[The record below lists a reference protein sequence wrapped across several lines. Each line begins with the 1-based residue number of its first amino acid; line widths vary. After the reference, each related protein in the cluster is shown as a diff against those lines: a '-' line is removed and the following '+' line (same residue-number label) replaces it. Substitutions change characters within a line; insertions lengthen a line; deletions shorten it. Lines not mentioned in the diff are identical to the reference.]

1 MELMNGDFVLRWGD
15 AVIRIPRLKHGAL
28 FLMSGYIGSQIHGC
42 EYRLHLDYMKGRII
56 NKNIIHGL
64 EEHAKQLGVN
74 EEGIGL
80 ELGWNSILVNRGE
93 EGIYFFNEK
102 MKSWIGYADFSKPYV
117 QEAALIMIRR
127 DVPILGLPDL
137 IINVNEKPTYI
148 IELKTTNNLRNTMVI
163 SDRDL
168 LQTESYF
175 HMLNYLGFNPMRA
188 AVIKMVRGT
197 NFRVI
202 KNIDLII
209 KYMESNNNLTTITKG
224 VILHKVRIRDL
235 NEFLRDVDY
244 ALDYWLGNR
253 NPRPNPSRGLCSFCE
268 HRISCPYSMVR

>member
-1 MELMNGDFVLRWGD
+1 
-15 AVIRIPRLKHGAL
+15 
-28 FLMSGYIGSQIHGC
+28 
-42 EYRLHLDYMKGRII
+42 
-56 NKNIIHGL
+56 
-64 EEHAKQLGVN
+64 
-74 EEGIGL
+74 
-80 ELGWNSILVNRGE
+80 
-93 EGIYFFNEK
+93 